1 MLTHIGSS
9 LQLVNELIQKLVTL
23 ALLQLADLLLELLDV
38 WYEGDGLV
46 GDLEDLLD
54 VGMGLVELFSVGVV
68 LLEVD
73 VLSQLFETL
82 DELSESE
89 LGLGVVGLGEG
100 LTFHELVSDLGEE
113 LSITETILR
122 FGHCKTDTGIC
133 FL

>member
-73 VLSQLFETL
+73 VLS
-82 DELSESE
+82 
-89 LGLGVVGLGEG
+89 
-100 LTFHELVSDLGEE
+100 
-113 LSITETILR
+113 
-122 FGHCKTDTGIC
+122 
-133 FL
+133 